1 MFYDMI
7 GCNIASY
14 ADDNTPYCSSFNLD
28 KVINKL
34 KAGTNNLFKW
44 VDENHM
50 KTNADKCQLLVSTNS
65 AVSAN
70 NGEFVINNGNEE
82 KLLGIKIDTKLSFEN
97 HISSLCKTVS
107 QKLHALAIILNYM
120 GLSKRKCLTKAFV
133 ASQFNYCP
141 LI

>member
-7 GCNIASY
+7 GCDIASY

-34 KAGTNNLFKW
+34 EAGTNNLFKW

-70 NGEFVINNGNEE
+70 NGEFVINNGHEE

-97 HISSLCKTVS
+97 HISSLCKTAS
-107 QKLHALAIILNYM
+107 QKLHALAIY
-120 GLSKRKCLTKAFV
+120 
-133 ASQFNYCP
+133 
-141 LI
+141 